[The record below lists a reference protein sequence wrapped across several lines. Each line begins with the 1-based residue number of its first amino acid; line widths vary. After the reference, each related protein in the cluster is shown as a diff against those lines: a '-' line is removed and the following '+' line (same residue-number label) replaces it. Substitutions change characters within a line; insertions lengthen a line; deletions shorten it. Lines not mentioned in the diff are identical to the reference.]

1 MMIYLIEL
9 AFFTE
14 ISFVYMA
21 TLVRLLIMESFLGL
35 CCAFTALI
43 SVN

>member
-1 MMIYLIEL
+1 MMMIYLIEL

-21 TLVRLLIMESFLGL
+21 TLVRLLI
-35 CCAFTALI
+35 T
-43 SVN
+43 